1 MEKIKINPDY
11 KFTFTTDDQLV
22 DTQISTG
29 YIESYDMVRI
39 CVKRLDNGNQIDYPL
54 KTKEDYINEIAR
66 LNERASEFELVEIY
80 QDTHTFDT
88 QDYI

>member
-11 KFTFTTDDQLV
+11 KFTF
-22 DTQISTG
+22 DTEAHLSRAQMTG

-39 CVKRLDNGNQIDYPL
+39 CIRRLDNGNQIDFPL
-54 KTKEDYINEIAR
+54 KTREDYYNEVAR
-66 LNERASEFELVEIY
+66 LNERASEFEMVEVY
-80 QDTHTFDT
+80 QDTHMYDI